1 MRKQLLTGALLLTAL
16 FSADAQVVWT
26 DNFNDQDISD
36 WTLTDSDGDE
46 LNWGDIFQIGDNQG
60 GFITPVSLISRSW
73 QGGVALTPDNWAV
86 SPVINLSAYPGQDI
100 TLTWIQQTNAE
111 FPEDKYSV
119 YVGTTNDIADLLSSE
134 VSFTITVEDGAPTNQ
149 SLDLSSFAGE
159 TAVYVAFRHYDSSDF
174 DYVSIDDVTVTAG
187 DIAGLNENLASK
199 FSVSP
204 NPANTTININS
215 SNNALINGAEIVD
228 MNGRTVKTAT
238 YNGVSDAQ
246 INISDLSSGVYMIN
260 LASDQGKTTKKIIKN

>member
-260 LASDQGKTTKKIIKN
+260 LASDQGKTDRKSVV